1 MTTGSGF
8 SYVRIEKEDLMKNL
22 SKLLFNGDINY
33 IYDYDRKQHNQY
45 YILCPH

>member
-1 MTTGSGF
+1 
-8 SYVRIEKEDLMKNL
+8 MKNV

-45 YILCPH
+45 YVPINKTALNAKTK